1 MRKRFLLLL
10 ISTIVALP
18 LVLYGAAPTKD
29 LKVTKIGNK
38 KGPAIY
44 SHPIHEKKGVKE
56 CKTCHHQGKQDDPC
70 AKCHKKD
77 PIKGKKAL
85 HKNCKGCHK
94 KMGAGPTKCNDC
106 HQKK

>member
-1 MRKRFLLLL
+1 MKKRFLVILTTALF
-10 ISTIVALP
+10 ALP
-18 LVLYGAAPTKD
+18 LILFAAGPTKD

-44 SHPIHEKKGVKE
+44 SHVKHEKAGINK
-56 CKTCHHQGKQDDPC
+56 CKDCHHQGNQNDPC
-70 AKCHKKD
+70 AKCHKGKD
-77 PIKGKKAL
+77 GKKAL

-94 KMGAGPTKCNDC
+94 KMNKGPKGCNKC